1 MAPSSKVTIQAFRT
15 LLCDE
20 ERECACGAEGRL
32 CVCVRVYVRA
42 HGSFCAKQGYGIQ
55 PRPAKGERALLL
67 RLCTVQF
74 SWRASPRC
82 VCVWAVGVPRSVC
95 VAGEVWFGRSG
106 LIISCLI
113 KGIALGEETGR
124 GGCTAHLRV
133 YLMETSLSLA
143 LSPLTRRVL
152 QVFSDMT
159 LRYTDRKSVV

>member
-1 MAPSSKVTIQAFRT
+1 MCV
-15 LLCDE
+15 
-20 ERECACGAEGRL
+20 

-82 VCVWAVGVPRSVC
+82 VCVGCWCAAECVC
-95 VAGEVWFGRSG
+95 RGGGLVWTEWT

-159 LRYTDRKSVV
+159 LRYTHTGTLAV

>member
-1 MAPSSKVTIQAFRT
+1 MPVGLRVGSVCVYACTCAHTGASALNKVTESSLALPQAS
-15 LLCDE
+15 
-20 ERECACGAEGRL
+20 ERCCS
-32 CVCVRVYVRA
+32 VYA
-42 HGSFCAKQGYGIQ
+42 
-55 PRPAKGERALLL
+55 
-67 RLCTVQF
+67 QF
-74 SWRASPRC
+74 SSVGGHPRG

-159 LRYTDRKSVV
+159 LRYTHTGTLAV